1 MSWSNPGLVK
11 NWIAE
16 GAITKYR
23 IVKLGTADGRIA
35 QAGASTDA
43 IVGVAAELDAAD
55 GERIDVIHSG
65 IAEVEFGGAV
75 TRGALVTADAQGRAI
90 TAAPVAGTNA
100 RIVGTAIDSAAAGD
114 IAPVLVVPSQI
125 QG

>member
-11 NWIAE
+11 NWVAE

-23 IVKLGTADGRIA
+23 IVRLGTADGRVA
-35 QAGASTDA
+35 QAAASTDTL
-43 IVGVAAELDAAD
+43 VGVAAELDAAD
-55 GERIDVIHSG
+55 GERVDVIHSG

-75 TRGALVTADAQGRAI
+75 TRGAFVTADAQGRAVA
-90 TAAPVAGTNA
+90 AAPAAGANA
-100 RIVGTAIDSAAAGD
+100 RIIGIALQTAAAGD
-114 IAPVLVVPSQI
+114 ILPVLVVPSQI